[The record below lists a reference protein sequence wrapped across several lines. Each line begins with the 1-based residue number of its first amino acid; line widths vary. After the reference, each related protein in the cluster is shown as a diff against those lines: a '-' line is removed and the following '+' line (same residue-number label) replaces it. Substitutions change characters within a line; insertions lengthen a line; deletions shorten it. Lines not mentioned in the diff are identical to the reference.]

1 MVDVS
6 HGKQLWELSKDK
18 YEPLWLKGGN
28 HCNLELYPEYL
39 RHLRKFI
46 SAIEKLPRHR
56 NPTEP
61 SPLKTIDNK
70 DDKARSSSG
79 QKDKARW
86 STGQLREKSRRSTD
100 NREKSSSRSSTYSK
114 EKSSRK
120 LSEDRSGKARNS
132 TDSDRARNSFDRY
145 VLAHSSHF
153 HFHFHFNYIFLN
165 FLIVDVIVGKYAAW
179 EIW

>member
-145 VLAHSSHF
+145 VLAHSSHS
-153 HFHFHFNYIFLN
+153 HFHFHFNYIF
-165 FLIVDVIVGKYAAW
+165 FEFSDR
-179 EIW
+179 